1 MKNES
6 LLIFR
11 NQINIFDWSGSKITN
26 PPILLVHHKE
36 IQNAQVK
43 HVPQKGRKKP
53 EDYNK
58 VRLRVNIFEI
68 KYVMHFGDDAVRN
81 QTRKD
86 QNFDQIRNKKQQ
98 GEKVGRP
105 APENALVF
113 EDR

>member
-1 MKNES
+1 MMDWGQEKVCLDILDNS
-6 LLIFR
+6 SFIF
-11 NQINIFDWSGSKITN
+11 
-26 PPILLVHHKE
+26 
-36 IQNAQVK
+36 
-43 HVPQKGRKKP
+43 
-53 EDYNK
+53 
-58 VRLRVNIFEI
+58 NIFEI